1 MDNPEVS
8 EEALQYRLALGATT
22 AKGGRGTLSRSAHR
36 LLSPPSVEGKRSE
49 KEDEELDRELR
60 LLQIEMNKQ
69 LLILDRVK
77 CEIRQ
82 LDEEQAAAGS
92 TYSSSRLFSD
102 LSQQVTSLRRQVST
116 AQQAQSCQ
124 VEYEALAALLHR
136 RHATSFRA
144 LQSQA
149 ESLEK
154 QIESASR
161 EVQHKQSTARVRS
174 SQIQLLVQSI
184 MDLKQS
190 LLVND
195 AANGTDDAEPT
206 PALPAGGPE
215 GPWESSAT
223 RSAADEGRKAT
234 SGDVTPG
241 DRNDN
246 GDDDEEVEE
255 GEEIDRDSNKAARD
269 EDPAPRDDDLYGD
282 LEDSSR

>member
-1 MDNPEVS
+1 
-8 EEALQYRLALGATT
+8 
-22 AKGGRGTLSRSAHR
+22 
-36 LLSPPSVEGKRSE
+36 VEGKRSA

-60 LLQIEMNKQ
+60 LLQIEMNKH
-69 LLILDRVK
+69 LLILDRVR

-82 LDEEQAAAGS
+82 LDEEQAAACS
-92 TYSSSRLFSD
+92 TSSPSRLLSD

-149 ESLEK
+149 ESIEK